1 MKNSDDPQW
10 ERTRQLL
17 REHLVVPPPDHPDFI
32 NSQVLAMIRHEEAT
46 AGGTS
51 TSAPPLWS
59 LGRLLWPSL
68 ATLAAAIALSFFLL
82 PRDFAGRG
90 TDDFISQVI
99 AVQTANPQ
107 TSVTSFR
114 VPDDA
119 GVVLWIE
126 GVDYIPATHQ
136 VQ

>member
-10 ERTRQLL
+10 NPTRELL

-32 NSQVLAMIRHEEAT
+32 NSQVLAAIRREEAQ
-46 AGGTS
+46 S
-51 TSAPPLWS
+51 DHAPASPAWS
-59 LGRLLWPSL
+59 LGRLLWPGFAAL
-68 ATLAAAIALSFFLL
+68 TAAILLAVFLL

-90 TDDFISQVI
+90 SDGFISKVI
-99 AVQTANPQ
+99 EAQAMDPK
-107 TSVTSFR
+107 TSVTSFQ
-114 VPDDA
+114 VPDEG

-126 GVDYIPATHQ
+126 GVDYIPATHL

>member
-10 ERTRQLL
+10 NPTRQLL

-32 NSQVLAMIRHEEAT
+32 NSQVLAAIRREKAW
-46 AGGTS
+46 S
-51 TSAPPLWS
+51 LSAPASPTWS
-59 LGRLLWPSL
+59 LGRLLWPGF
-68 ATLAAAIALSFFLL
+68 ATLAAAILLSVFLL

-90 TDDFISQVI
+90 SEAFISEVI
-99 AVQTANPQ
+99 AAQAMDPK
-107 TSVTSFR
+107 TSVTSFQ
-114 VPDDA
+114 VPDEG

-126 GVDYIPATHQ
+126 GVDYIPATHR